1 MGDTAVVH
9 LSKASSG
16 LSFYSTA
23 CGLTDDSL
31 WVSIGKQHVTCQEC
45 LKATE
50 TQKKVKPYGAQ
61 GHTRPA

>member
-50 TQKKVKPYGAQ
+50 PQKK
-61 GHTRPA
+61 